1 MAKFYKVPASIEK
14 ETEKAILDENLGWLP
29 KSKVEVEN
37 GWITLPAWLLKS
49 KGISPYMIKSILAV
63 TK

>member
-1 MAKFYKVPASIEK
+1 MAKFYKVPAAIEK

-29 KSKVEVEN
+29 KSKVEIEN
-37 GWITLPAWLLKS
+37 GWIILPAWLLKS